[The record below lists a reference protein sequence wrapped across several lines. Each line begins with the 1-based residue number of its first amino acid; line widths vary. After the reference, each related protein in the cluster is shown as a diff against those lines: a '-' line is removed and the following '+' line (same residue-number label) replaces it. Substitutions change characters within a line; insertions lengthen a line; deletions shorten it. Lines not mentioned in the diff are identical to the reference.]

1 MQSFFHS
8 FLLVAMAIVVV
19 VVVVVGSGGVFLVCL
34 ELLSMYLPCLDKMA
48 YFSFLFY
55 FRQ

>member
-19 VVVVVGSGGVFLVCL
+19 VVVVGSDGVFLVCL
-34 ELLSMYLPCLDKMA
+34 ELLSMYLPCFDKMA

-55 FRQ
+55 FTQ